1 MITIVPYIES
11 WRAEFEKIGS
21 EIKSTV
27 GDLALALH
35 HIGSTSVTGLSAKDV
50 IDIQVTVARFDR
62 VIAERLSEIGFD
74 RLKDITA
81 DHRPPGRNDLP
92 EYDLQK
98 QFYQRSS
105 PDVNLH
111 VRITGTYNQRYPLLC
126 RDYLRQHGDAAKAYE
141 LVKIKLAKHFLN
153 NLDAYYEIKD
163 PVFDIIMAGA
173 EAWADLTN
181 WSIPQS
187 DIN

>member
-1 MITIVPYIES
+1 MITIVPYKES
-11 WRAEFEKIGS
+11 WMAGFHRIGSDIKIGL
-21 EIKSTV
+21 
-27 GDLALALH
+27 GDLALAIH
-35 HIGSTSVTGLSAKDV
+35 HIGSTSVPGLSAKDV
-50 IDIQVTVARFDR
+50 IDIQVTVASLDR
-62 VIAERLSEIGFD
+62 RIADRLLEIGFY
-74 RLKDITA
+74 RLEDISA
-81 DHRPPGRNDLP
+81 DHRPPGRADLS
-92 EYDLQK
+92 ESDLQK
-98 QFYQRSS
+98 QFYQRQS
-105 PDVNLH
+105 PNVNLH

-141 LVKIKLAKHFLN
+141 LVKINLAKRFPN

-173 EAWADLTN
+173 EAWANRTN